1 MVVRSMLAAVY
12 YQAGDIRLETRPKP
26 RPKADAM
33 IARVLYC
40 ALCGTDVKL
49 ATIGH
54 PRCHPP
60 RIIGHE
66 MVGRL
71 ETVGSGVRGFAVGDR
86 VTLATTVA
94 CGRCPYCAIG
104 LGNLCP
110 DARPISFD
118 FDGALA
124 EYILIP
130 PEAIAG
136 GNVIKLPAGVSDAA
150 AALSEPLSCA
160 VNAQELAGVR
170 AGDTVA
176 ILGGGPL
183 GALHAELARA
193 LGAAQVLVV
202 GHSQPRLTLLRRL
215 QGVTIIDASKEHA
228 QESIRG
234 RTGGLGADHV
244 IVCAP
249 TREAHEQAPGMVRKG
264 GSVVLF
270 ASLPKGSSELCLD
283 SRLVHYG
290 ELRVIGSSDSRPEHV
305 ARAVALLAGG
315 GVDAEAVI
323 THTLPLRELHAG
335 LELMISR
342 QSLKVLLQPQG
353 EDGG

>member
-1 MVVRSMLAAVY
+1 MLAAVY
-12 YQAGDIRLETRPKP
+12 HQAGDIRLETRAKP
-26 RPKADAM
+26 RPRSDAM

-66 MVGRL
+66 MVGRI
-71 ETVGSGVRGFAVGDR
+71 EHVGSEVHGFALGDR

-94 CGRCPYCAIG
+94 CGHCPYCARG

-124 EYILIP
+124 EFILIP

-136 GNVIKLPAGVSDAA
+136 GNVIKVPETVSDTAA
-150 AALSEPLSCA
+150 SLSEPLSCA

-170 AGDTVA
+170 AGDTVVV
-176 ILGGGPL
+176 LGGGPL
-183 GALHAELARA
+183 GALHAALARA
-193 LGAAQVLVV
+193 LGAAQVLIV
-202 GHSQPRLTLLRRL
+202 GRSEPRLSLLRRL
-215 QGVTIIDASKEHA
+215 RGVTIVDGRREDALGT
-228 QESIRG
+228 IREC
-234 RTGGLGADHV
+234 TGGQGADHV
-244 IVCAP
+244 MVCTP
-249 TREAHEQAPGMVRKG
+249 MRGPHEEALAMVRKA
-264 GSVVLF
+264 GSVVFF
-270 ASLPKGSSELCLD
+270 ASLPKGSSEICLD
-283 SRLVHYG
+283 SRLIHYG
-290 ELRVIGSSDSRPEHV
+290 ELRVMGSSDSRPEHV

-315 GVDAEAVI
+315 AIDADALI
-323 THTLPLRELHAG
+323 THVLPLRDLHAA
-335 LELMISR
+335 LELMKRR
-342 QSLKVLLQPQG
+342 QSLKVLLRPQG
-353 EDGG
+353 KESE